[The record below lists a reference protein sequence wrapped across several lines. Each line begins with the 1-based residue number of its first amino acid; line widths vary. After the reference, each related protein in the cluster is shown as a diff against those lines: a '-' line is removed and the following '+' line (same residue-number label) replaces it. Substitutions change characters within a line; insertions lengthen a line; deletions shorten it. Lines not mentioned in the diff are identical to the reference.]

1 MCGRGAKISAA
12 HLLIMT
18 RSKLEFAT
26 ILASLRG
33 DGSDPQK
40 LASEMSLRKLC
51 YEIEKIEAAQEAAAQ
66 EAVAQ
71 ETVPAVTA
79 EAKKKKY
86 RIKPFWAFLTL
97 ESSDEE

>member
-1 MCGRGAKISAA
+1 
-12 HLLIMT
+12 MT

-26 ILASLRG
+26 ILASLRA

-51 YEIEKIEAAQEAAAQ
+51 YEIEKIEAAQEAAVQ
-66 EAVAQ
+66 EAAAQ
-71 ETVPAVTA
+71 ETPAA
-79 EAKKKKY
+79 PSEAKKKKY

>member
-1 MCGRGAKISAA
+1 
-12 HLLIMT
+12 MT

-26 ILASLRG
+26 ILASLRA

-51 YEIEKIEAAQEAAAQ
+51 YEIEKIEAAQEAAAAEQ
-66 EAVAQ
+66 TAEA
-71 ETVPAVTA
+71 TA
-79 EAKKKKY
+79 PPPPSDTEAKKKKY

>member
-1 MCGRGAKISAA
+1 
-12 HLLIMT
+12 MT

-26 ILASLRG
+26 ILASLRA

-40 LASEMSLRKLC
+40 LASEMSLRRLC
-51 YEIEKIEAAQEAAAQ
+51 YEIEKAEAVQEAAAA
-66 EAVAQ
+66 E
-71 ETVPAVTA
+71 VPPAA
-79 EAKKKKY
+79 EPKKKTY

>member
-1 MCGRGAKISAA
+1 
-12 HLLIMT
+12 MT

-26 ILASLRG
+26 ILASLRA

-66 EAVAQ
+66 EAAAAPPPA
-71 ETVPAVTA
+71 TVPT
-79 EAKKKKY
+79 EAKKKTY

>member
-1 MCGRGAKISAA
+1 
-12 HLLIMT
+12 MT

-26 ILASLRG
+26 ILASLRA

-51 YEIEKIEAAQEAAAQ
+51 YEIEKIEAAQEAAA
-66 EAVAQ
+66 AAPPPAPVA
-71 ETVPAVTA
+71 EP
-79 EAKKKKY
+79 KKKKY

>member
-1 MCGRGAKISAA
+1 
-12 HLLIMT
+12 MT

-26 ILASLRG
+26 ILASLRA

-40 LASEMSLRKLC
+40 LASEMSLRRLC
-51 YEIEKIEAAQEAAAQ
+51 YEIEKLEAAAE
-66 EAVAQ
+66 EAAAA
-71 ETVPAVTA
+71 PAPPS
-79 EAKKKKY
+79 EPKKKKY

>member
-1 MCGRGAKISAA
+1 
-12 HLLIMT
+12 MT

-26 ILASLRG
+26 ILASLRA

-66 EAVAQ
+66 EEEAAPP
-71 ETVPAVTA
+71 PAPSTDS
-79 EAKKKKY
+79 KKKKY

>member
-1 MCGRGAKISAA
+1 
-12 HLLIMT
+12 MT

-51 YEIEKIEAAQEAAAQ
+51 YEIEKIEAAQEAAA
-66 EAVAQ
+66 
-71 ETVPAVTA
+71 A
-79 EAKKKKY
+79 EAAAAPAPAPADPKKKRYK
-86 RIKPFWAFLTL
+86 IKPFWAFLTL

>member
-1 MCGRGAKISAA
+1 
-12 HLLIMT
+12 MT

-26 ILASLRG
+26 ILASLRA

-51 YEIEKIEAAQEAAAQ
+51 YEIEKIEAALETAPPPEPAAP
-66 EAVAQ
+66 
-71 ETVPAVTA
+71 PAP
-79 EAKKKKY
+79 KQKKY

>member
-1 MCGRGAKISAA
+1 
-12 HLLIMT
+12 MT

-26 ILASLRG
+26 ILASLRA

-66 EAVAQ
+66 EAAAA
-71 ETVPAVTA
+71 PAPA
-79 EAKKKKY
+79 PPAPKKRVQK
-86 RIKPFWAFLTL
+86 IKPFWAFLTL

>member
-1 MCGRGAKISAA
+1 
-12 HLLIMT
+12 MT

-26 ILASLRG
+26 ILASLRA

-66 EAVAQ
+66 EEAAPP
-71 ETVPAVTA
+71 PAPSTD
-79 EAKKKKY
+79 AKKKKY

>member
-1 MCGRGAKISAA
+1 
-12 HLLIMT
+12 MT

-26 ILASLRG
+26 ILASLRA

-51 YEIEKIEAAQEAAAQ
+51 YEIEKIEAAQEEAAA
-66 EAVAQ
+66 AA
-71 ETVPAVTA
+71 PAPAA
-79 EAKKKKY
+79 EPKKKKY
-86 RIKPFWAFLTL
+86 RVKPFWAFLTL

>member
-1 MCGRGAKISAA
+1 
-12 HLLIMT
+12 MT

-26 ILASLRG
+26 ILASLRA

-40 LASEMSLRKLC
+40 LASEMSLRRLC
-51 YEIEKIEAAQEAAAQ
+51 YEIEKAEAALEAAAA
-66 EAVAQ
+66 E
-71 ETVPAVTA
+71 VPPAA
-79 EAKKKKY
+79 EPKKKTY

>member
-1 MCGRGAKISAA
+1 
-12 HLLIMT
+12 MT

-26 ILASLRG
+26 ILASLRA

-66 EAVAQ
+66 EAADAPPP
-71 ETVPAVTA
+71 TPSA
-79 EAKKKKY
+79 EPKKKKY

>member
-1 MCGRGAKISAA
+1 
-12 HLLIMT
+12 MT

-26 ILASLRG
+26 ILASLRA

-66 EAVAQ
+66 EA
-71 ETVPAVTA
+71 PPPPA

>member
-1 MCGRGAKISAA
+1 
-12 HLLIMT
+12 MT

-51 YEIEKIEAAQEAAAQ
+51 YEIEKIEAAQEAAA
-66 EAVAQ
+66 
-71 ETVPAVTA
+71 A
-79 EAKKKKY
+79 EAAAAPAPPATEKKKRYK
-86 RIKPFWAFLTL
+86 IKPFWAFLTL

>member
-1 MCGRGAKISAA
+1 
-12 HLLIMT
+12 MT

-40 LASEMSLRKLC
+40 LASEMTLRKLC
-51 YEIEKIEAAQEAAAQ
+51 YEIEKIEAAQEAAA
-66 EAVAQ
+66 EAAAAA
-71 ETVPAVTA
+71 PAPPPSQ
-79 EAKKKKY
+79 KKKNYK
-86 RIKPFWAFLTL
+86 IKPFWAFLTL